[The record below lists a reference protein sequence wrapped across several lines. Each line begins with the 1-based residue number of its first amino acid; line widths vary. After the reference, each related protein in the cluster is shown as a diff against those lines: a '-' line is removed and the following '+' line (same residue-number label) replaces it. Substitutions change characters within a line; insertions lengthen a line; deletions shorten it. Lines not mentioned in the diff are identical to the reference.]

1 MASALLCC
9 WLKHCVAFA
18 DAVLRDCLL
27 ALVVT
32 ADCRCLLL
40 LALLMLVAVCMLL
53 TALPLC
59 ANDLVF
65 AFSIEL

>member
-1 MASALLCC
+1 MR
-9 WLKHCVAFA
+9 CVAA
-18 DAVLRDCLL
+18 DALRWLLAGALRDCLL